1 MVSIEQSI
9 FKALLYSEEFVR
21 RVLPYLD
28 DEYFEG
34 SQRTLFK
41 VYKTLF
47 DKYNSVPTYEALAVT
62 LQKESIGESEFNE
75 IAELITECYDS
86 RDEVPDI
93 DWLVD
98 ETEQYCR
105 DKKIYNAIYESI
117 NIIEGTNKELD
128 KHAIPELLDDALAVS
143 FDSSIG
149 MEFSEDAER
158 RYDMYTADDARMKLP
173 LEALMRLSNGGL
185 KSKSLSA
192 FLGFC
197 VHPNTKV
204 TMRRKLV

>member
-21 RVLPYLD
+21 HVLPYLD

-34 SQRTLFK
+34 SQRTLFN
-41 VYKTLF
+41 VYKKLF